1 MTATAEPEDAA
12 PLAGEDHLPDFL
24 GHPRGLWYLAFTE
37 AWDRFSYYGM
47 QALLVLYMVKYLL
60 LPGRIEHVAAFDS
73 FRRLYGGLNGQALAS
88 AIFGTYTAS
97 VYLTPIFGGFL
108 ADRLL
113 GRRRTV
119 LLGALTMAAGHF
131 LMAFEAA
138 FLFAL
143 LCLVLG
149 CGMFK
154 GNIASQVG
162 SLYKPEDLRRADAF
176 QIFYLGINA
185 GVIASPLIVGTLGEV
200 YGWHYGFFAAGVGM
214 LLATGIY
221 LFGQKYLRAGENETR
236 GPSRTGGD
244 AVATPA
250 PTASAPRTAP
260 RAKLTGRDWRAVFA
274 LILLIPVLAVAIVPN
289 NQIFNAYLVWGDQ
302 QFDLVFM
309 GKKLPTTWLVT
320 LDAIVSVSFLA
331 LVALFYRWYGKRWRE
346 PNEITKIIIGSG
358 FSIAGAMCLF
368 TAAATQ
374 GAGQKIGLFWPVA
387 FHFLNSIAFAH
398 LLPISLALFAKV
410 APKAINATIIG
421 LYYLAF
427 FFANSL
433 VGWVGGFYQTM
444 PTTTFWLLHAGFAAG
459 SGLCFLLFKFIAGH
473 HLEAGAL
480 KNS

>member
-1 MTATAEPEDAA
+1 MTATAEPDDAA
-12 PLAGEDHLPDFL
+12 PLKGASHHTDIL

-37 AWDRFSYYGM
+37 AWERFSYYGM

-60 LPGRIEHVAAFDS
+60 LPGRIENIAAFDS
-73 FRRLYGGLNGQALAS
+73 FRWLYGGLEGQALAS

-113 GRRRTV
+113 GKRRTV
-119 LLGALTMAAGHF
+119 LLGAVTMAIGHF

-162 SLYKPEDLRRADAF
+162 ALYKPEDLRSADAF

-185 GVIASPLIVGTLGEV
+185 GVIASPLIVGTLGEI
-200 YGWHYGFFAAGVGM
+200 YGWHYGFGAAGVGM
-214 LLATGIY
+214 LIGLAIY
-221 LFGQKYLRAGENETR
+221 LAGQKHLAPDTVATRAAAAAARTKLTAGE
-236 GPSRTGGD
+236 
-244 AVATPA
+244 
-250 PTASAPRTAP
+250 
-260 RAKLTGRDWRAVFA
+260 WRAVIG
-274 LILLIPVLAVAIVPN
+274 LIVLIPVMAVAIVPN

-331 LVALFYRWYGKRWRE
+331 LVAIFYRWYSKHWRE
-346 PNEITKIIIGSG
+346 PNEITKIIIGSA
-358 FSIAGAMCLF
+358 FSVGGALCLVA
-368 TAAATQ
+368 AAATQ

-387 FHFLNSIAFAH
+387 FHFVNSIGFAH
-398 LLPISLALFAKV
+398 LLPVSLALFAKV

-427 FFANSL
+427 FAANTM
-433 VGWVGGFYQTM
+433 VGWVGGFYETM
-444 PTTTFWLLHAGFAAG
+444 PTTSFWLLHAGFAAAAG
-459 SGLCFLLFKFIAGH
+459 ICFLVFKLVMGKSLVA
-473 HLEAGAL
+473 EAR
-480 KNS
+480 

>member
-1 MTATAEPEDAA
+1 MTATAEPDDAA
-12 PLAGEDHLPDFL
+12 PLTGEEHTPGFL

-37 AWDRFSYYGM
+37 AWERFSYYGM
-47 QALLVLYMVKYLL
+47 QSLLVLYMVKYLL
-60 LPGRIEHVAAFDS
+60 LPGRIERVAIFEAF
-73 FRRLYGGLNGQALAS
+73 RHLPLYNGLDGQPLAS

-108 ADRLL
+108 ADRVL

-131 LMAFEAA
+131 LMAFETA

-154 GNIASQVG
+154 ANIASQVG
-162 SLYKPEDLRRADAF
+162 SLYKPDDLRRADAF
-176 QIFYLGINA
+176 QIFYLGINV
-185 GVIASPLIVGTLGEV
+185 GVIISPLIVGSLGEKV
-200 YGWHYGFFAAGVGM
+200 GWHYGFAAAGVGM
-214 LLATGIY
+214 LLAIAIY
-221 LFGQKYLRAGENETR
+221 LGGQKYLRASDNDPR
-236 GPSRTGGD
+236 LAAGPGRNAGD
-244 AVATPA
+244 AA
-250 PTASAPRTAP
+250 PK
-260 RAKLTGRDWRAVFA
+260 AKLTKRYWASVIA
-274 LILLIPVLAVAIVPN
+274 LILLIPVMAVSIVPN

-309 GKKLPTTWLVT
+309 GNKLPTTWLVT

-331 LVALFYRWYGKRWRE
+331 IVAIFYRWYGKHWRE
-346 PNEITKIIIGSG
+346 PDEISKLIIGSV
-358 FSIAGAMCLF
+358 FSICGALCLV

-374 GAGQKIGLFWPVA
+374 GVGQKIGLFWPVA

-398 LLPISLALFAKV
+398 MLPIGLALFAKY

-427 FFANSL
+427 FAANTM
-433 VGWVGGFYQTM
+433 VGWIGGFLEKW
-444 PTTTFWLLHAGFAAG
+444 PTTNFWLLHAAFAAG
-459 SGLCFLLFKFIAGH
+459 AGICFVLFKLLVSRR
-473 HLEAGAL
+473 LEVDSA
-480 KNS
+480 